1 MAPPARSP
9 TRHIYLAITV
19 AALGYFVDVFDLI
32 LVNVVRGPSVAD
44 LGVPKAE
51 QLDKAELIVNMQ
63 MLGMLAG
70 GLVWGALGDKK
81 GRLSVL
87 FGSIALY
94 SVGNLVNAQVTDLTQ
109 YAAIRFITGFG
120 LAGELGAGVT
130 LVNEI
135 MSKEGRGWGPTVI
148 AGIGILGG
156 VGATL
161 LGGALPSVWHGVSWR
176 AAYVVGGCMGML
188 LLVLRIG
195 VHESGMFKDVAKK
208 TENRGNFLAIFKT
221 WPRARRYL
229 GIVAVGLPVWYV
241 IGILAAASPEIGADA
256 GMTAADRPTALMYC
270 YIFLGVG
277 DVLAGITSQWMRSR
291 KMALGIFLAATA
303 LATVAYFTIGRSS
316 REAYFVAISASSIAG
331 GYWAIFVI
339 TASEQ
344 FGTNLRA
351 TATTTAP
358 NFVRGGLF
366 AMNEAFKG
374 LRGSLG
380 VVGGAATVGAVVI
393 ALAFVGLYAVDET
406 FGRDLDF
413 VEE

>member
-1 MAPPARSP
+1 MVEPARSP

-32 LVNVVRGPSVAD
+32 LVNVVRGPSVVA
-44 LGVPKAE
+44 LGVAKAD
-51 QLDKAELIVNMQ
+51 QLDAAELIVNMQ
-63 MLGMLAG
+63 MLGMLVG

-94 SVGNLVNAQVTDLTQ
+94 SVGNLVNSQVHDLTL

-135 MSKEGRGWGPTVI
+135 MSKEGRGWGPTII

-161 LGGALPSVWHGVSWR
+161 LGGALPGVWGGVSWR
-176 AAYVVGGCMGML
+176 WAYAIGGFMGIA

-195 VHESGMFKDVAKK
+195 VHESGMFRQVAQK
-208 TENRGNFLAIFKT
+208 TQQRGNFLAIFKT
-221 WPRARRYL
+221 GARARRYL

-241 IGILAAASPEIGADA
+241 IGILAAASPEIGAGA

-277 DVLAGITSQWMRSR
+277 DVFAGLASQWLRSR
-291 KMALGIFLAATA
+291 KIALGIFLAATA
-303 LATVAYFTIGRSS
+303 LTTVAYFTIGRSS
-316 REAYFVAISASSIAG
+316 REAYFVAISATSIAG

-366 AMNEAFKG
+366 AMNEAFKA
-374 LRGSLG
+374 LRGPLG
-380 VVGGAATVGAVVI
+380 VVGGAAAVGGVVM
-393 ALAFVGLYAVDET
+393 ALAFAGLFAVDET

>member
-1 MAPPARSP
+1 MPEPAPPP
-9 TRHIYLAITV
+9 TRHIYLAIAL

-32 LVNVVRGPSVAD
+32 LVNVVRGPSVAS
-44 LGVPKAE
+44 LGVPKE
-51 QLDKAELIVNMQ
+51 QLLDKAELIVNMQ
-63 MLGMLAG
+63 MLGMLVG
-70 GLVWGALGDKK
+70 GLVWGALGDKR

-94 SVGNLVNAQVTDLTQ
+94 SIGNLVNSQVTDLTS
-109 YAAIRFITGFG
+109 YAAIRFVTGFG

-135 MSKEGRGWGPTVI
+135 MSRHGRGWGPTII

-156 VGATL
+156 VAATL
-161 LGGALPSVWHGVSWR
+161 LGGSIPSVWAGVSWR
-176 AAYVVGGCMGML
+176 WAYAVGGFMGIV

-195 VHESGMFKDVAKK
+195 VHESGLFRQVAAK
-208 TENRGNFLAIFKT
+208 TKQRGNFLRIFAT
-221 WPRARRYL
+221 GARARRYL
-229 GIVAVGLPVWYV
+229 GIVFVGMPVWYV
-241 IGILAAASPEIGADA
+241 IGILAAAAPEIGADA
-256 GMTAADRPTALMYC
+256 GMTAADRPAALMYC

-277 DVLAGITSQWMRSR
+277 DVLAGVTSQWLHSR
-291 KMALGIFLAATA
+291 KKALGIFLAATA
-303 LATVAYFTIGRSS
+303 LATVAYFTVGRSS
-316 REAYFVAISASSIAG
+316 REAYFAAISVASVAG
-331 GYWAIFVI
+331 GYWAIFVT

-351 TATTTAP
+351 TSTTTAP

-366 AMNEAFKG
+366 LMNVAFKA
-374 LRGSLG
+374 LRPSQG
-380 VVGGAATVGAVVI
+380 VMGAAAMVGAGVM
-393 ALAFVGLYAVDET
+393 ALAFAGLFAIDET